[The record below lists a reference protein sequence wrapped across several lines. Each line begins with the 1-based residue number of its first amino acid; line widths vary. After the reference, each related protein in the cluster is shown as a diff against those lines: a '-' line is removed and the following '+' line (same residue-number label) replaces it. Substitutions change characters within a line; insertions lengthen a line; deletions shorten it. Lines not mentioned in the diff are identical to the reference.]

1 MKRRM
6 FVVLAITASS
16 LFAASTAYG
25 HDCIRVS
32 SSHQGL
38 VSSTSHGGRWLL
50 FDFSTVEAAT
60 QTLAENGVSA
70 TPTQVACFVDAY
82 AQTGQPQFFAL
93 GIGVAGPNGVLAH
106 NNPNSRVLSDGHG
119 IDHFDDSPILPAIFA
134 SAGGC
139 GVDISGGG

>member
-6 FVVLAITASS
+6 FAVLAIAASS
-16 LFAASTAYG
+16 LFAATTAYG

-50 FDFSTVEAAT
+50 LDFSSVSATT
-60 QTLAENGVSA
+60 QTLATIEVSA
-70 TPTQVACFVDAY
+70 TPEQIACFVDAY

-93 GIGVAGPNGVLAH
+93 GIGIAGPNGVLAH
-106 NNPNSRVLSDGHG
+106 NNPNDRVLSDGHG
-119 IDHFDDSPILPAIFA
+119 IDHLDDSPIFPAIFA
-134 SAGGC
+134 SASGC
-139 GVDISGGG
+139 GIDIGGE

>member
-1 MKRRM
+1 MKRRLLA
-6 FVVLAITASS
+6 VLAVSICS
-16 LFAASTAYG
+16 LFAASSAYG

-50 FDFSTVEAAT
+50 FDFSSVPATT
-60 QTLAENGVSA
+60 QTLATIEVSA
-70 TPTQVACFVDAY
+70 TQAQIACFVPAY

-106 NNPNSRVLSDGHG
+106 NNPNDRVLSDGHG
-119 IDHFDDSPILPAIFA
+119 IDHFEDSPIIPAIMA
-134 SAGGC
+134 AAGGC
-139 GVDISGGG
+139 GIDVSG